1 MKSALIEIT
10 EVRKENQR
18 PYFLRDNKITRI
30 EKVGLQHMADGD
42 NNDNG

>member
-10 EVRKENQR
+10 EVRKNQQ
-18 PYFLRDNKITRI
+18 PHFLRDNKITRI
-30 EKVGLQHMADGD
+30 EKVGLQHMADRV